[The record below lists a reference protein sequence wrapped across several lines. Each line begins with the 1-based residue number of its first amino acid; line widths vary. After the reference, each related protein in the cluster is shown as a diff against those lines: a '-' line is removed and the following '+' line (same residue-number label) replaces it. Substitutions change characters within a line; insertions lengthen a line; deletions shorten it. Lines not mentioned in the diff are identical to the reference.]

1 MKRLFIPCLLSLLLP
16 ACQNGSTEASPEIE
30 SQQHAIV
37 NGQLVTGDDHLATTM
52 LATDV
57 AERYGDSFVPW
68 LGEYRLFCSSTLITP
83 NWILTA
89 AHCICVTSPDET
101 VEQNRQGVYVFLA
114 QSPTDIREKYE
125 IEAFY
130 PHPGYN
136 CTDGENTDLT
146 HDIALLKLKTPVPL
160 SSVKPIA
167 PLPPFLAITA
177 TEVDSTD
184 GVTVVDV
191 GFGLTH
197 DETDENSAKHEMISQ
212 LYAYCPTSGPQS
224 NLCNTPIHETAQYL
238 GETYSFDYPLSDGFL
253 YTRKGYG
260 SHSSTCSGDS
270 GGSTY
275 LWRNNIPYV
284 AGVHSF
290 VSSYDCDD
298 GTVNGNTIV
307 SDYYDNFIS
316 EHVHDLP
323 ANDPETDCKDNID
336 NNNDGRLDC
345 EDPWCYHLPVCM
357 KEICDDKIDNNG
369 DDKIDCDDPMC
380 ANAAN
385 CQSEIC
391 DDKIDNNG
399 DDKIDC
405 DDPMCANATNC
416 LSEICDDKIDNNGDD
431 KIDCDDPTCANALN
445 CLSEICDDKI
455 DNNGD
460 DKIDCND
467 PQCADKAYCQADIC
481 DCSDLNCKHFSC
493 IEICDDKIDNNGDDK
508 IDCNDP
514 RCADA
519 PHCHVEV
526 CDDEIDNNGDGF
538 VDCDDPQCA
547 EADTCH
553 SSGGCSATPLH
564 ANSAHHGLW
573 LIGLLGLL
581 GLRRKRHNP

>member
-89 AHCICVTSPDET
+89 AHCICVNSPDET
-101 VEQNRQGVYVFLA
+101 VEQNRQGVYAFLA

-167 PLPPFLAITA
+167 PLPPSLAITA

-224 NLCNTPIHETAQYL
+224 NLCDTPIHETAQYL

-298 GTVNGNTIV
+298 GTINGNTIV

-316 EHVHDLP
+316 EYVQDLP

-357 KEICDDKIDNNG
+357 K
-369 DDKIDCDDPMC
+369 
-380 ANAAN
+380 
-385 CQSEIC
+385 
-391 DDKIDNNG
+391 
-399 DDKIDC
+399 
-405 DDPMCANATNC
+405 
-416 LSEICDDKIDNNGDD
+416 EICDDKIDNNGDD

-508 IDCNDP
+508 IDCKDP